1 MDFYHYNS
9 YSTED
14 FMMDEEFREIVN
26 GGFVSIEDL
35 KDRVPLKRRDIDL
48 AVEMLTRLQN
58 MEFQPAPERK
68 LELWNAILNKQKKSV
83 RLRFFRYA
91 AAILLIAGSGSI
103 LFYNYNQRP
112 ALEKFVESVA
122 INFQNTELI
131 LADGKHVGISRS
143 QSNIKYSADGKGV
156 VVNDTTEMKQSVAED
171 AYNQMIVPHG
181 KRSQIVLSDGTK
193 VWINSG
199 SRLVYLPVFKGK
211 IREVF
216 LEGEAYFEVAK
227 DSHKPFYVRTDAY
240 SIKVYGT
247 KFDVQAYKTDNEYN
261 TILVEGKVSLEI
273 NHGDL
278 LSKEHI
284 LLPNHKAT
292 LSYDKEDILISE
304 EADIDKY
311 TAWKDGYL
319 IFQNEAFPEL
329 LKRVARYYNI
339 QIAVNLQ
346 TQIKHVS
353 GKLDLKDNPERVLD
367 GLAVISKIRYVKQ
380 ENKYVFLSIN

>member
-1 MDFYHYNS
+1 MDFYHFNS
-9 YSTED
+9 YSAED
-14 FMMDEEFREIVN
+14 FMMDKEFLEIIN

-35 KDRVPLKRRDIDL
+35 KDRVPIKRREIDL
-48 AVEMLTRLQN
+48 AVEMLTMLQN
-58 MEFQPAPERK
+58 MEFQQVPERK
-68 LELWNAILNKQKKSV
+68 LEQWNAVLKKQKKSV
-83 RLRFFRYA
+83 RLHFLRYA

-103 LFYNYNQRP
+103 LVYHFNQTP
-112 ALEKFVESVA
+112 ALEKFVESEA

-156 VVNDTTEMKQSVAED
+156 LVNDTTEMKQSVAED
-171 AYNQMIVPHG
+171 AYNQMIVPYG

-216 LEGEAYFEVAK
+216 LEGEAYFEVVK
-227 DSHKPFYVRTDAY
+227 NPGKPFYVRTDAY
-240 SIKVYGT
+240 SIKIYGT
-247 KFDVQAYKTDNEYN
+247 KFDVQAYKADNEYN
-261 TILVEGKVSLEI
+261 TILIEGKVSLEI

-292 LSYDKEDILISE
+292 LADDKEDILISE

-319 IFQNEAFPEL
+319 IFKNEPFPEL
-329 LKRVARYYNI
+329 LMRVARYYNI
-339 QIAVNLQ
+339 QIAVNPQ

-367 GLAVISKIRYVKQ
+367 GLAIISKIRYVKQ
-380 ENKYVFLSIN
+380 ENKYVFL

>member
-9 YSTED
+9 YDAED
-14 FMMDEEFREIVN
+14 FILDEEFREIVN

-35 KDRVPLKRRDIDL
+35 KDRVPFKRREIDL

-68 LELWNAILNKQKKSV
+68 LEQWNTILKKQKKSV
-83 RLRFFRYA
+83 RLRFFKYA

-103 LFYNYNQRP
+103 LVYHFNQRP

-131 LADGKHVGISRS
+131 LADGKHIGISHS

-156 VVNDTTEMKQSVAED
+156 LVNDTTEMKQSVAED

-227 DSHKPFYVRTDAY
+227 DAHKPFYVRTDAY

-247 KFDVQAYKTDNEYN
+247 KFDVQAYKADNEYN
-261 TILVEGKVSLEI
+261 TILIEGKVSLEI

-292 LSYDKEDILISE
+292 LSDDKEDILISE
-304 EADIDKY
+304 ETDIDKY

-329 LKRVARYYNI
+329 LKRVAHYYNI
-339 QIAVNLQ
+339 QIAVNPQ
-346 TQIKHVS
+346 TQIRHVS
-353 GKLDLKDNPERVLD
+353 GKLDLKDNPERVLE
-367 GLAVISKIRYVKQ
+367 GLAVISKIRYIKQ
-380 ENKYVFLSIN
+380 ANKYIFL